1 MSITRFWSAFIGIG
15 LILSIGAST
24 AEAAKGVKKAASG
37 NGQRT
42 LVGTVV
48 SVSPDKTGYGVFK
61 LKTGTHHKKMIPF
74 ANAPANA
81 KVNQQNKPV
90 THELNVTSATRFEH
104 HNGNSVSIVTPAA
117 LKKGERVRVRATGPQ
132 AQTVQILTNHRYAG
146 RMIRYRANNYRPHLY
161 HHPVYRAVH
170 APAYHPVH
178 VSASHP
184 VHHHPVHA
192 RRK

>member
-1 MSITRFWSAFIGIG
+1 MTITRFWSAFAGIA
-15 LILSIGAST
+15 LILSLGASN
-24 AEAAKGVKKAASG
+24 ADAAKGVKKTANG

-48 SVSPDKTGYGVFK
+48 SINPDKSGYGVFK
-61 LKTGTHHKKMIPF
+61 LKTGTHHKKMNPY

-81 KVNQQNKPV
+81 KVNQQNKPT
-90 THELNVTSATRFEH
+90 THELNVTAATRFEH
-104 HNGNSVSIVTPAA
+104 HNGSSVSVVTPAA

-170 APAYHPVH
+170 VPTHHPVN
-178 VSASHP
+178 VSVSHP